1 MEKQSYLL
9 KQCLAEADSVI
20 SRSYLLD
27 ICNKDIIPSELS
39 LADCYN
45 LRLLKLKM
53 LVYNPEENI
62 NDKLMTIYSA
72 LLDAVENV
80 NVGLIVRSYA
90 SGEVD
95 FIFAIY
101 AADETGSAAK
111 LLQGGILGNFPGSE
125 LKNYSRDEI
134 CGCMNDIFGNG
145 SKEIACLNVLPA
157 NRDANKEQFVQGIE
171 KFIDSM
177 RGKNFTALFIS
188 EGIKREIAEI
198 RKNGFEMMYSALVPF
213 SKISLAYGINESQS
227 VANSITL
234 STNESLA
241 KGTSR
246 AVTDGWSY
254 SESDSYGKSSS
265 YRTDGTGDGWTWGE
279 NESHTTTQGINHSV
293 SNTQSQTVTTG
304 SSRSDGRTETSSA
317 GSSFTKTIENQNK
330 TVLDMMAQIERNIA
344 RIGDSETYGLWN
356 CACYFIADDIQ
367 TLSLAS
373 NTYKALVTG
382 QGTGEEEAHI
392 NIWSTISEHQN
403 QREKLQELLYY
414 ILNLR
419 HPRFSFSKRERD
431 YKTTGCL
438 VSGKDLPLLLGV
450 PRKTIPGLIVYSI
463 AEFGRNIFTK
473 NLIAKN
479 PRKRASFPLGVYDK
493 EKSILNFLAEK
504 YSYRSKSEW
513 DTAIKGK
520 QITLFHN
527 GNPEICE
534 DPNRI
539 LQEGD
544 FIQFADIWEF
554 KVGDVFHMGNIENTD
569 VTLDMD
575 SFTSH
580 CFIAGSTGSGKSN
593 TTCHLLENF
602 IAHNIPFLVIEP
614 AKGEYKKDFG
624 KLPGVKI
631 YTTNQQYNQLLR
643 INPFRFHLNIHV
655 LEHLDRLLEIFNVCW
670 EMTPAVQAFLKN
682 AIERSYIQ
690 AGWDLAN
697 SISLSPTVT
706 FPTLKDLLDV
716 IPKLISES
724 QYSDTLKK
732 DIEGALTTRIKTLT
746 SGIFGQIFCS
756 ELDIND
762 EILFNRNVI
771 VDLSRVGSSE
781 SKALIMGLLVT
792 RLTEYRSATAKETN
806 QGIRHITILEEAH
819 NLLKNTNGNASKLAS
834 KSVEMICN
842 GIAEMRT
849 YGEGF
854 IIVDQSPTAVDIAAI
869 KNTNTK
875 IIMRLPDKTDCE
887 ISGNAFGLNEYQMA
901 EIPKLPQG
909 VAIVMQSNWIKPVLT
924 KISKAY
930 DSFSL
935 SAIEQT
941 SMNEIVEFKSL
952 IVNEIFM
959 QATLKLKKFDKDR
972 FINLLNKKNIKSCL
986 HSEFE
991 EFVFP
996 QLSSLEA
1003 SLPISAPLKKFL
1015 FDFINCRGIFLHTL
1029 NLAKQ
1034 VINAS
1039 DEDAKTIADYWQKK
1053 VIAILKNYVAIRPAF
1068 QKRLFDCLC
1077 IACNGEDISI
1087 TVDAWKKQR
1096 DINEGK

>member
-1 MEKQSYLL
+1 MENKSYLL
-9 KQCLAEADSVI
+9 EQCLAAADAVI

-39 LADCYN
+39 LADCSN

-80 NVGLIVRSYA
+80 NVGLIVKSYS

-101 AADETGSAAK
+101 AADETGSATK

-134 CGCMNDIFGNG
+134 NDCMNDIFGNG
-145 SKEIACLNVLPA
+145 SKEISCLNVLPA
-157 NRDANKEQFVQGIE
+157 NRDSNKEQFVQGIE

-177 RGKNFTALFIS
+177 HGKSFTAVFIS

-213 SKISLAYGINESQS
+213 SKISLAYGINESQA

-254 SESDSYGKSSS
+254 SESHSYGRNSS

-279 NESHTTTQGINHSV
+279 NESHTATQSINHSV

-304 SSRSDGRTETSSA
+304 SSRSDGKTETSST

-330 TVLDMMAQIERNIA
+330 TVLDMMAQIEKNIS
-344 RIGDSETYGLWN
+344 RIRDSETYGLWN

-367 TLSLAS
+367 TLSLVS

-392 NIWSTISEHQN
+392 NIWSTISEHPN
-403 QREKLQELLYY
+403 QREKSQELLYY

-438 VSGKDLPLLLGV
+438 ISGKDLPLLLGV

-473 NLIAKN
+473 NLIAKK
-479 PRKRASFPLGVYDK
+479 PRKRMSFPIEISDAG
-493 EKSILNFLAEK
+493 KSILRFLAEK
-504 YSYRSKSEW
+504 YTYRSKSEW
-513 DTAIKGK
+513 DVAIREKK
-520 QITLFHN
+520 VTLFREKK
-527 GNPEICE
+527 PEICE
-534 DPNRI
+534 DSNSI
-539 LQEGD
+539 LQVGD
-544 FIQFADIWEF
+544 FIQFADVWEF
-554 KVGDVFHMGNIENTD
+554 KVGDVFHMGNVENTD
-569 VTLDMD
+569 VSLDMD

-624 KLPGVKI
+624 KLPDVKI

-682 AIERSYIQ
+682 AIEEAYIQ
-690 AGWDLAN
+690 TGWDLAN
-697 SISLSPTVT
+697 SISLVPNII
-706 FPTLKDLLDV
+706 FPTLRDLLEV
-716 IPKLISES
+716 IPKLIRES
-724 QYSDTLKK
+724 HYSDTLKK

-756 ELDIND
+756 ELDVND
-762 EILFNRNVI
+762 EILFNRNVVI
-771 VDLSRVGSSE
+771 DLSRIGSSE
-781 SKALIMGLLVT
+781 SKALIMGLIVT
-792 RLTEYRSATAKETN
+792 RLTEYRSATAKGTN
-806 QGIRHITILEEAH
+806 LGIQHITILEEAH
-819 NLLKNTNGNASKLAS
+819 NLLKNTNSNSSKLAS

-887 ISGNAFGLNEYQMA
+887 VSGNAFGLNEYQMA

-924 KISKAY
+924 KISKAQ

-935 SAIEQT
+935 PSIEQN
-941 SMNEIVEFKSL
+941 SMKEIQEFKSL
-952 IVNEIFM
+952 VVNEIFS
-959 QATLKLKKFDKDR
+959 QAFEKLKDFDKER
-972 FINLLNKKNIKSCL
+972 FVKLLNEKNIKSCL
-986 HSEFE
+986 ISDFE

-996 QLSSLEA
+996 QLRTIEA
-1003 SLPISAPLKKFL
+1003 SVPASIPLKNFL
-1015 FDFINCRGIFLHTL
+1015 FNFINCRGVFLYTL

-1034 VINAS
+1034 VANAS
-1039 DEDAKTIADYWQKK
+1039 DEDAKTIADYWQNK
-1053 VIAILKNYVAIRPAF
+1053 VMAILKNYVTIVPKF

-1077 IACNGEDISI
+1077 HACNGEDISM
-1087 TVDAWKKQR
+1087 TVAAWKKQR